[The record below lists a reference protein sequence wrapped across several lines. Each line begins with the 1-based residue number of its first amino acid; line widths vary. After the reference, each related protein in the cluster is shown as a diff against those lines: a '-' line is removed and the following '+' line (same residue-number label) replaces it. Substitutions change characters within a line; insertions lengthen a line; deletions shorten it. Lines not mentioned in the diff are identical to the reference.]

1 MQFGGANSLF
11 GAGNQVLNTA
21 FDPQQALYNRTQ
33 QQVMDQINAANA
45 SSGVYGPAAAG
56 VAQQGINNF
65 NIDWQ
70 NNLLNRERMGIQA
83 GGQAFGGASD
93 LGGLG
98 LQTLQ
103 SGSYAPYGTYLGQ
116 QRDIF
121 GGLNSLNAGVL
132 GAFSLPQQMIQNT
145 EAYLGLG
152 QSANSLAQTAQNT
165 GFDQGSQIGS
175 GLTNSLYPLGNNP
188 AGQNGLHNP

>member
-1 MQFGGANSLF
+1 MLTNW
-11 GAGNQVLNTA
+11 
-21 FDPQQALYNRTQ
+21 
-33 QQVMDQINAANA
+33 
-45 SSGVYGPAAAG
+45 
-56 VAQQGINNF
+56 

-70 NNLLNRERMGIQA
+70 NNLLNRERMGIQSA
-83 GGQAFGGASD
+83 GQGFAGASD
-93 LGGLG
+93 FGGLG

-132 GAFSLPQQMIQNT
+132 GSFDLPQQMIQNT

-152 QSANSLAQTAQNT
+152 QSANALAQSAQQQAFN
-165 GFDQGSQIGS
+165 QNQI
-175 GLTNSLYPLGNNP
+175 
-188 AGQNGLHNP
+188 AGQNFASAFAPGGPASTLVSGVNSLFAPQAQPGSAYGYNPTTFDYGNSTYGDLMAA